1 MPTKRH
7 PNRNQG
13 KHARDGRRD
22 RGDRPRSVDLGPV
35 GPHGHAGP
43 DGWQIAALSDAPVGP
58 DVVVPSLESV
68 LAAIDRLP
76 SPLDWNAV
84 RHDVVPVL
92 PRLRPA
98 MPGTPE
104 PVELL
109 VAPGIAVR
117 FGFDAGPMFLG
128 IHAGM
133 LDDWGLGRA
142 ELLAAALDN
151 LRRRASAVRPEV
163 VVAERVGGTVV
174 RALQSGTSTGSALVL
189 LPDELVRL
197 FGAAPQLLVAPMR
210 DLLLSLPADVDRML
224 AWDLYE
230 TFASQDPNCLPAMGF
245 LLRDGNLGLEPPM
258 PGAFE
263 AWPSATASASHR
275 H

>member
-1 MPTKRH
+1 MPTKRR
-7 PNRNQG
+7 PNRNHD

-22 RGDRPRSVDLGPV
+22 RRDRPRGVGVGV
-35 GPHGHAGP
+35 GPRGHAGP
-43 DGWQIAALSDAPVGP
+43 DDWQIAALADAPVGP
-58 DVVVPSLESV
+58 DVVVPSLEAV
-68 LAAIDRLP
+68 LAAIGRLP
-76 SPLDWNAV
+76 SPLDWSAV

-98 MPGTPE
+98 MPGTPD

-117 FGFDAGPMFLG
+117 FGVDAGPMFLG

-133 LDDWGLGRA
+133 LDGWGLGQA
-142 ELLAAALDN
+142 DLLATALDN
-151 LRRRASAVRPEV
+151 LRRRASAVRPDAV
-163 VVAERVGGTVV
+163 VTERVGGTPV

-210 DLLLSLPADVDRML
+210 DLLLALPVDVDRAL

-245 LLRDGNLGLEPPM
+245 LLRDGDLVLEPPM
-258 PGAFE
+258 PGALDG
-263 AWPSATASASHR
+263 WPSVMPAASYR